1 MVKFKN
7 IILFSPEWRV
17 RRWQEKRKTISNNGN
32 LDPRVADGILAGEND
47 FKISSLDKI
56 AGALNLIYVMI
67 PIPKSPSI
75 ICSIRQYAH
84 NTKLYWMISKKK
96 AAEALSHFF
105 SAASFL
111 ETTREVYD
119 TIYELN
125 RVASGCIRGGNK
137 DQDLV
142 IILRKCINE
151 MQEYRDVVKEKE
163 KNKEATQ

>member
-17 RRWQEKRKTISNNGN
+17 RRWQGKRKTISNNGN

-47 FKISSLDKI
+47 FKISSLDKM

-96 AAEALSHFF
+96 AAEALSHFSQPLHF
-105 SAASFL
+105 LKQPGKSTILSMSLIGWHQGASEE
-111 ETTREVYD
+111 ETKT
-119 TIYELN
+119 
-125 RVASGCIRGGNK
+125 K
-137 DQDLV
+137 
-142 IILRKCINE
+142 ILS
-151 MQEYRDVVKEKE
+151 
-163 KNKEATQ
+163 